1 MNPHPPT
8 PNDRSAVSSG
18 TNKRRRIDA
27 VAAAH
32 LYPTSPSAYQQQLPY
47 STPSH
52 HVPVSVQSSY
62 SDAAANHYVA
72 RQPHSSPLATSYS
85 GTPHTQQGQWAP
97 SHAFN
102 HPPQQSYVHSY
113 QDPRSVQHAYYY
125 GQTDPSVYNS
135 PWPPVQHDGHSNV
148 HAPSIPATSQPQT
161 MTYMQPAH
169 QSPVDSQQS
178 YDTATAPSYA
188 TTLQNFDVGSFG
200 LGHDV
205 HSQQHQQHQIRKSPS
220 NLYFEDASMH
230 LKMQSLPILNSL
242 VSFAL
247 FFRAR
252 CGVCPCVFT
261 ASAYTKVCRDGQPH
275 RHQHVY
281 SVLGLPIRPPA
292 RACSSEIALFGD
304 RSLTGTSRFLAY

>member
-1 MNPHPPT
+1 MPPHPPT
-8 PNDRSAVSSG
+8 PNDRSASVSSG

-32 LYPTSPSAYQQQLPY
+32 LYPTSPAAYQQQHLPY

-52 HVPVSVQSSY
+52 QVPVHVPSSY
-62 SDAAANHYVA
+62 TDASASHYVA

-85 GTPHTQQGQWAP
+85 GTPHAQQGQWAP

-102 HPPQQSYVHSY
+102 HPPQSYLPSY

-135 PWPPVQHDGHSNV
+135 PWPPVQQDGHSNV
-148 HAPSIPATSQPQT
+148 HTPSAPATTQPQT

-178 YDTATAPSYA
+178 YDTSSAPSYA
-188 TTLQNFDVGSFG
+188 TTLHNFDVGSFG
-200 LGHDV
+200 MGHDV
-205 HSQQHQQHQIRKSPS
+205 HSQQQHQARKSPS
-220 NLYFEDASMH
+220 NMYFEDASMH

-242 VSFAL
+242 VSFTLLA
-247 FFRAR
+247 FSRDISISSVRSA
-252 CGVCPCVFT
+252 VCSCCF
-261 ASAYTKVCRDGQPH
+261 AGGEH
-275 RHQHVY
+275 
-281 SVLGLPIRPPA
+281 
-292 RACSSEIALFGD
+292 
-304 RSLTGTSRFLAY
+304 